1 MSESEPGPVGVRPRI
16 LVGVD
21 GSADGL
27 RAVMYAMRH
36 AMADGADVWVVHV
49 VDDEAPVGGLWELV
63 STPTGLRKLGQAK
76 LDEAVGVLSAEGF
89 PSERVVAELL
99 DGRPGDVL
107 VNLSERAELMV
118 TGRRSISGLARL
130 FVGSTSV
137 EAAAHASCPVV
148 VISAASTPQRTGGL
162 QSVAVAVSSW
172 PAHQAALEW
181 GLREA
186 VLRKARLRVIHVV
199 PQTLGIEGAAFM
211 AAAASGLDSQL
222 LPLLQRHP
230 ETSVEV
236 EVMLGDPVDA
246 LVAVTKTVDLLILGT
261 SDAPVLGGSIRGVMA
276 HSHCPVGVTR

>member
-63 STPTGLRKLGQAK
+63 STPAGLRKLGQAK

-89 PSERVVAELL
+89 PRERVVAELP
-99 DGRPGDVL
+99 DGRPGDTL
-107 VNLSERAELMV
+107 VNHSERAELMV

-137 EAAAHASCPVV
+137 EAATHASCPVV
-148 VISAASTPQRTGGL
+148 VISAASTPHRTGGL
-162 QSVAVAVSSW
+162 RSVAVAVSSW

-181 GLREA
+181 VSVRRCCARPGFASFTLSPRLWVLREQHSWP
-186 VLRKARLRVIHVV
+186 RLR
-199 PQTLGIEGAAFM
+199 P
-211 AAAASGLDSQL
+211 
-222 LPLLQRHP
+222 
-230 ETSVEV
+230 
-236 EVMLGDPVDA
+236 A
-246 LVAVTKTVDLLILGT
+246 LTVSFCRFDR
-261 SDAPVLGGSIRGVMA
+261 SIQKRPSM
-276 HSHCPVGVTR
+276 SR